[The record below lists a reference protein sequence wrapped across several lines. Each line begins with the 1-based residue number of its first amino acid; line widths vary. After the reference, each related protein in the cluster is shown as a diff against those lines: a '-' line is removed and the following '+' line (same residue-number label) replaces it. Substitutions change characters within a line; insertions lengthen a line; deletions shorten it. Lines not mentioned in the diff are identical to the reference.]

1 MMQRFGAWPALAFIA
16 LFFVFPLVALLPEAM
31 SDQGE
36 AFVRMLDDPLF
47 WPAIRNSVALG
58 LSAGLLST
66 LVGVTVAWQLAHLPP
81 RQRDIWM
88 ALLGLPLAFSGM
100 VIAYGF
106 ILAFGRAGF
115 VTQLLGYL
123 GADPAEFGAWIY
135 TVGGLTLAYAYYL
148 IPRVALTL
156 YPVFTNLD
164 PRPIEAARTLGASP
178 YRAFCNVVLPEIA
191 PSVGASCAL
200 VSALAMGT
208 YGTALALV
216 GTQVNILPLLLYA
229 KIGDGGADF
238 PATAALSSVL
248 LALCSLI
255 LGLGDHFSRRRE
267 HAVFQSSH

>member
-1 MMQRFGAWPALAFIA
+1 
-16 LFFVFPLVALLPEAM
+16 
-31 SDQGE
+31 
-36 AFVRMLDDPLF
+36 MLDDPLF

-238 PATAALSSVL
+238 PAA
-248 LALCSLI
+248 
-255 LGLGDHFSRRRE
+255 GFGQRRRRHVGAQPLGGVE
-267 HAVFQSSH
+267 ELQQTHHLDVLVGPGVQDAHVLGELEGEYQVGGGQDPPVQAAAEVAFG

>member
-36 AFVRMLDDPLF
+36 AFGRMLDDPLF

-135 TVGGLTLAYAYYL
+135 TVGGLTL
-148 IPRVALTL
+148 

-238 PATAALSSVL
+238 PATAALSIVL